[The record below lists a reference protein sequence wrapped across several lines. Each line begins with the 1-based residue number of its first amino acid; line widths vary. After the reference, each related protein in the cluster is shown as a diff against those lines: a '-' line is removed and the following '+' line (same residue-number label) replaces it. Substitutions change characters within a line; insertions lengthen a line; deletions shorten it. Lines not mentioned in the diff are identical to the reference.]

1 VTRQPPSRRSPA
13 RASSARADGY
23 RPICDAFW
31 SWGYLLGFRPI
42 EEVRLL
48 MAGARRLD
56 SGHLQVERVRSGIE
70 HMAPEG
76 SIAFREDLHEI
87 VGDAERA
94 LGKIKGKASSDAAQA
109 WEHAA
114 LIADREF
121 TDGNDSL
128 GIDAETTKL
137 CVAARDYLLGAW
149 TELVASARASAS

>member
-1 VTRQPPSRRSPA
+1 M
-13 RASSARADGY
+13 ASSARADGY
-23 RPICDAFW
+23 RRICDAFW